1 MSACYLLRFECARFF
16 NDSSLPIME
25 RCGLTDARAIELALE
40 HWETLQHSSSTAYDL
55 ILDDII
61 DQAEIKNENEH
72 RQIDIAFIEDA
83 GDVLVGLI
91 SAIHSYFWIQ
101 LDPLPSLWAQNA
113 VENCEWAF
121 IRVVKILP
129 SADTVILRVTFQN

>member
-1 MSACYLLRFECARFF
+1 MSVCYLLRFEYARFF
-16 NDSSLPIME
+16 NDSSLPIIE

-40 HWETLQHSSSTAYDL
+40 HWDTLQHSSSTAYDL

-61 DQAEIKNENEH
+61 DRAESRNENEL
-72 RQIDIAFIEDA
+72 RQTDIAFIEDA

-101 LDPLPSLWAQNA
+101 LDPLPTLWAKNA
-113 VENCEWAF
+113 IENCEWTF
-121 IRVVKILP
+121 IKVLKVLP
-129 SADTVILRVTFQN
+129 SADTVILRVTCQN